1 MAGGVVR
8 VNLGSSTAIS
18 GIRFLPFSSI
28 LISASVLVIMVNWV
42 ASEPV
47 PLVVGM
53 AAMGGRVPVISFPYQ
68 SLMEPP
74 FTATTPMAFMV
85 SMGEPPPT
93 AMRKSHFS
101 WSQTAFPASTIL
113 SVGSPVTPA
122 KTAYSTPAPASIS

>member
-1 MAGGVVR
+1 MAAGAVM

-28 LISASVLVIMVNWV
+28 LMSASVFVMMVNWV

-53 AAMGGRVPVISFPYQ
+53 AAIGGRAPVISFPYQ
-68 SLMEPP
+68 SLMDPP

-101 WSQTAFPASTIL
+101 CSHTTIPASTIL
-113 SVGSPVTPA
+113 SVGSPVTPS
-122 KTAYSTPAPASIS
+122 KTA